1 MGKPTGFKEYARELP
16 KSRPAEQRVR
26 DYKEFYEP
34 FPDDKLRNQAA
45 RCMDCGVPFCH
56 TGCPLGNIIP
66 DWNDLVYRNRWR
78 EAIERL
84 HATNNFPEFTGRLC
98 PAPCEEACVLSI
110 NEPAVTIEQIEKSI
124 IEHAFEEGWI
134 APQPP
139 ERRTGKTVAVVGSG
153 PAGLACAQ
161 QLNRAGHTVT
171 VFERAPRIGGL
182 LRYGIPDFKLE
193 KWVIDRRLQIME
205 KEGITF
211 KAGVNVGKDLPA
223 DELKKFDAVVLCG
236 GATKPRDLPIPGR
249 ELDGIHFAM
258 DFLTQQNDRVA
269 GVMPASRGLK
279 DITATGKRVIVIGGG
294 DTGSDC
300 IGTSNRQGA
309 KSITSFELLPMPP
322 EGRPAAQPWPYW
334 PMRLRASSSH
344 KEGGR
349 RFWSILT
356 KKFIGA
362 GGHLR
367 SLITVNVEA
376 VVVDGKLQI
385 SGSARH
391 GTRVA
396 NGTCPSRARIHRAG
410 AGRRHRSARRRT
422 RPVRQRE
429 VGQQLYDHRAGRFLR
444 RRHAPRPVARRLG
457 DFRRPRSRAR
467 RGSLPDG
474 LFGTADE
481 RQHGSAAGVRRTA
494 LRPERCAHSGN
505 RVGTQNKTNTLIQR

>member
-1 MGKPTGFKEYARELP
+1 
-16 KSRPAEQRVR
+16 
-26 DYKEFYEP
+26 
-34 FPDDKLRNQAA
+34 
-45 RCMDCGVPFCH
+45 MDCGVPFCH

-78 EAIERL
+78 EAIESL

-134 APQPP
+134 VPQPP
-139 ERRTGKTVAVVGSG
+139 ERRTGKTVAIVGSG

-161 QLNRAGHTVT
+161 QLNRAGHTVI

-205 KEGITF
+205 KEGIAF
-211 KAGVNVGKDLPA
+211 RAGVNVGKDLPA

-269 GVMPASRGLK
+269 GTMPASRGLK
-279 DITATGKRVIVIGGG
+279 DITATGRRVIVIGGG

-322 EGRPAAQPWPYW
+322 EERPAAQPWPYW

-349 RFWSILT
+349 RFWSVLT

-367 SLITVNVEA
+367 SLITLNVEA
-376 VVVDGKLQI
+376 VVVDGKLRFQEVPGTEHEWPTELVLLALGFTGPEPDGI
-385 SGSARH
+385 IAQLGVELDRFGNVKSDNKYMSTVPGVFSA
-391 GTRVA
+391 
-396 NGTCPSRARIHRAG
+396 
-410 AGRRHRSARRRT
+410 
-422 RPVRQRE
+422 
-429 VGQQLYDHRAGRFLR
+429 
-444 RRHAPRPVARRLG
+444 G
-457 DFRRPRSRAR
+457 DMR
-467 RGSLPDG
+467 RGQSLVVWAISEG
-474 LFGTADE
+474 RE
-481 RQHGSAAGVRRTA
+481 AARGVD
-494 LRPERCAHSGN
+494 LYLMGHSELPTKGN
-505 RVGTQNKTNTLIQR
+505 MDLPRV